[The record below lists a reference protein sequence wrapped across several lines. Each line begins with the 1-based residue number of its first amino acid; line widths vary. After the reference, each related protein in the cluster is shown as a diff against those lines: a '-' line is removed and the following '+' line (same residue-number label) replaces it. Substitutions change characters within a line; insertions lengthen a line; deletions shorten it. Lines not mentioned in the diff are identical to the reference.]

1 MKSIA
6 LNAPIED
13 LWELLS
19 ENTVDPNRIVC
30 VFDSKGLC
38 GIITD
43 SEIRK
48 YVANN
53 RSLPTEIDR
62 IMRKNFIYVNRGSN
76 RLEMAK
82 SVADQLEKRKYSN
95 LNPINEVLI
104 VSSDTVTLSPLSDF
118 QSELNLLKDKFIV
131 IGLGYVGLTLF
142 AVLFSKIGREKVFGI
157 ESDELKLQKLRLKDF
172 YILEPGLRDYL
183 IELNN
188 SNVFKGIEE
197 ALLGGGED
205 NSLGRRVY
213 FVSVQTPVN
222 EDGSTS
228 LEAFL
233 SVSMDIAKNLQR
245 GDIVIVRSTVPIG
258 TSRWIARKIENV
270 SKLKC
275 GIDFFLGFAPERTVE
290 GDAIREIETL
300 PQIISGFSIQCVD
313 KVREVVQRWTVSITV
328 ATSLEVAEMTKLSN
342 NAYRDHHFA
351 FANELS
357 IIANKHDVDI
367 NEVIHLA
374 NAGYKRSN
382 IPLPSPGVGG
392 PCLSKD
398 SKILLSEKISEE
410 THNRVSLDSSNLGI
424 STILSAR
431 RVNEGIPHY
440 FASLI
445 SHNTTMNSVGVILG
459 MAFKGLPPTN
469 DLRNSPSIDLLN
481 ELIEINYEMYCWD
494 SEVNEQELHEFGLK
508 SFQELF
514 GDNTLLP
521 SFCVIGNN
529 HGNNVEEAKKL
540 VEIYSTISQIFDPW
554 DLIRSHGEI
563 AFFRSKNVK
572 IRNLS
577 TLV

>member
-19 ENTVDPNRIVC
+19 ENTVDPNRIIC

-48 YVANN
+48 FIANN
-53 RSLPTEIDR
+53 RTLPTQIDT
-62 IMRKNFIYVNRGSN
+62 IMRKNFIYVDRDSN

-82 SVADQLEKRKYSN
+82 SVADQLEKRKHSN
-95 LNPINEVLI
+95 LNTINEVLI

-118 QSELNLLKDKFIV
+118 QSELNILNDKFIV

-142 AVLFSKIGREKVFGI
+142 AVLFSKLGCEKVFGI
-157 ESDELKLQKLRLKDF
+157 ESDELKLQKLRSKDF

-183 IELNN
+183 IDLKD
-188 SNVFKGIEE
+188 SNVFKDIEE
-197 ALLGGGED
+197 VWGKE
-205 NSLGRRVY
+205 GRSFGRSVY
-213 FVSVQTPVN
+213 FVSVQTPVS

-228 LEAFL
+228 LKAVL

-245 GDIVIVRSTVPIG
+245 GDIVIIRSTVPIG
-258 TSRWIARKIENV
+258 TSRWIARKIENL
-270 SKLKC
+270 SKMKC
-275 GIDFFLGFAPERTVE
+275 GIDFFVGFAPERTIE

-300 PQIISGFSIQCVD
+300 PQIISGFSNQCVD
-313 KVREVVQRWTVSITV
+313 KVREVVQRWTVSITI

-374 NAGYKRSN
+374 NAGYKRSS
-382 IPLPSPGVGG
+382 IPLPSSGVGG

-410 THNRVSLDSSNLGI
+410 THSLVSLDSSNLGI

-431 RVNEGIPHY
+431 RVNEEIPHY

-445 SHNTTMNSVGVILG
+445 SHNTPMNSVGVILG

-481 ELIEINYEMYCWD
+481 ELIAIDYEMYCWD
-494 SEVNEQELHEFGLK
+494 SEVNEQELKEFGLNSLRK
-508 SFQELF
+508 LHV
-514 GDNTLLP
+514 DNLALP

-529 HGNNVEEAKKL
+529 HSNNVEEAKKL
-540 VEIYSTISQIFDPW
+540 IQKYPTVIQIYDPW

-563 AFFRSKNVK
+563 AFFRSKNVE

>member
-19 ENTVDPNRIVC
+19 ENTVDPNRIIC

-48 YVANN
+48 FIANN
-53 RSLPTEIDR
+53 RTLPTQIDT
-62 IMRKNFIYVNRGSN
+62 IMRKNFIYVDRDSN

-82 SVADQLEKRKYSN
+82 SVADQLEKRKHSN
-95 LNPINEVLI
+95 LNTINEVLI

-118 QSELNLLKDKFIV
+118 QSELNILKDKFIV

-142 AVLFSKIGREKVFGI
+142 AVLFSKLGCEKVFGI
-157 ESDELKLQKLRLKDF
+157 ESDELKLQKLRSKDF

-183 IELNN
+183 IDLKD
-188 SNVFKGIEE
+188 SNVFKDIEE
-197 ALLGGGED
+197 VWGKE
-205 NSLGRRVY
+205 GRSFGRSVY
-213 FVSVQTPVN
+213 FVSVQTPVS

-228 LEAFL
+228 LKAVL

-245 GDIVIVRSTVPIG
+245 GDIVIIRSTVPIG
-258 TSRWIARKIENV
+258 TSRWIARKIENL
-270 SKLKC
+270 SKMKC
-275 GIDFFLGFAPERTVE
+275 GIDFFLGFAPERTIE

-300 PQIISGFSIQCVD
+300 PQIISGFSNQCVD
-313 KVREVVQRWTVSITV
+313 KVREVVQRWTVSITI

-374 NAGYKRSN
+374 NAGYKRSS
-382 IPLPSPGVGG
+382 IPLPSSGVGG

-410 THNRVSLDSSNLGI
+410 THSLVSLDSSNLGI

-431 RVNEGIPHY
+431 RVNEEIPHY

-445 SHNTTMNSVGVILG
+445 SHNTPMNSVGVILG

-481 ELIEINYEMYCWD
+481 ELIAIDYEMYCWD
-494 SEVNEQELHEFGLK
+494 SEVNEQELKEFGLNSLRK
-508 SFQELF
+508 LHV
-514 GDNTLLP
+514 DNLALP

-529 HGNNVEEAKKL
+529 HSNNVEEAKKL
-540 VEIYSTISQIFDPW
+540 IQKYPTVIQIYDPW

-563 AFFRSKNVK
+563 AFFRSKNVE